1 MKFEAIKDIAD
12 KVFRDMLNED
22 NNPASENYPQSK
34 TKDYHFHVADIDS
47 YIGALNPG
55 EFYSVAGRPGM
66 GKTTLLINT
75 AVHNALEG
83 KPVYCV
89 SLETSLYKTVEE
101 MIPIIT
107 GFDIGYLDDAPYNY
121 NHREVLLNAWE
132 RIRSLP
138 IFFAVPQSGEDYSSI
153 SVIGSAARDSINGGL
168 LLVDYIQLISAEGT
182 NDERMHTVAEELKHI
197 AEECH
202 SPVIVTSQ
210 LCRNVEA
217 RENKMP
223 RVSDIN
229 EDLRFCS
236 AASMVLFREDFYDR
250 KAEPG
255 FAVIMQ
261 TKQMDEEIIASCEAF
276 YEAGSLHTDR
286 LSFKLSDPKELGEE
300 WALKLQESPTVAE
313 VYINGEELIPIVRE
327 RECIIKDADDL
338 CEPGSYGHL
347 SVDEL
352 YRELHEAQTG
362 QYEYAHLLCCNNCGD
377 CFCWSVQAKISVG
390 LKYVTWTISHNH
402 RDWEYD
408 LTYRFDKQMYS
419 EFIKKSKLLLSKPHR
434 Q

>member
-12 KVFRDMLNED
+12 KVFRVMLNED
-22 NNPASENYPQSK
+22 NNPSSENHPQSK
-34 TKDYHFHVADIDS
+34 DNYYHFHVAGIDS

-55 EFYSVAGRPGM
+55 ELYSVAGRPSM

-75 AVHNALEG
+75 AIHNALEE
-83 KPVYCV
+83 KPVYYV
-89 SLETSLYKTVEE
+89 SLEMSPYKMVEE
-101 MIPIIT
+101 MIPFIT
-107 GFDIGYLDDAPYNY
+107 GFDIGYLDDAPYNH
-121 NHREVLLNAWE
+121 NHREVLVNAWE
-132 RIRSLP
+132 KIRSLP

-153 SVIGSAARDSINGGL
+153 SVIGAAARDSINGGL
-168 LLVDYIQLISAEGT
+168 ILVDYIQLISAEGT
-182 NDERMHTVAEELKHI
+182 NDEGMHAVAEELKHM
-197 AEECH
+197 AEDCH
-202 SPVIVTSQ
+202 SPVIITSQ
-210 LCRNVEA
+210 LNREVEA
-217 RENKMP
+217 RADKMP
-223 RVSDIN
+223 RISDIN

-250 KAEPG
+250 KAKPE

-261 TKQMDEEIIASCEAF
+261 TKQADEEFAVSCKVF
-276 YEAGSLHTDR
+276 YEAQALHTDN
-286 LSFKLSDPKELGEE
+286 LSFKLADPKELGEE

-313 VYINGEELIPIVRE
+313 VYINGEELISIVRE
-327 RECIIKDADDL
+327 RESKIKDADDL

-352 YRELHEAQTG
+352 YRELREAQTG

-377 CFCWSVQAKISVG
+377 CFCWSVQVKISVG
-390 LKYVTWTISHNH
+390 LKYVTWTLFHNH

-419 EFIKKSKLLLSKPHR
+419 EFIENIR
-434 Q
+434 AVAE